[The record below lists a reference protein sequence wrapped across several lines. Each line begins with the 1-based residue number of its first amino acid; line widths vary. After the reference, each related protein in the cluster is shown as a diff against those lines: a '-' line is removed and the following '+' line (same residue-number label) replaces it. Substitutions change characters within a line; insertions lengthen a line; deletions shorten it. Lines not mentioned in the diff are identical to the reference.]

1 MSTALHDA
9 PTATATTR
17 EVHERTLASRM
28 AERISE
34 RRRLARGRQE
44 LFAALAGD
52 HGPGVRA
59 EVMAALER

>member
-17 EVHERTLASRM
+17 EVHDRTVASRV

-34 RRRLARGRQE
+34 RRRLVRGRKE
-44 LFAALAGD
+44 LAAALAGE
-52 HGPGVRA
+52 HGPGVQA
-59 EVMAALER
+59 EVMAALDR